1 MGQCQDFLALA
12 SRFLYLCVIFF
23 YLCVESFCPC
33 FPNKKDFLFI
43 KRVVHIT
50 NEKYYVYL

>member
-12 SRFLYLCVIFF
+12 SRFL